1 MNPLSQEDILAKFG
15 KDTLPKADPEA
26 VRIFTENTIAAFQEE
41 IAGCA
46 IHLASFQSLFTLSPS
61 QPHHL
66 LIDKKGLQARLGPHS
81 CFGLAQ
87 SVEQWTVNPWVA
99 SSSLASGENKEKTSQ
114 AAYSFASLNN

>member
-1 MNPLSQEDILAKFG
+1 MGAWNKKRAMKRDNFIKTMNPLSQEDILAKFR

-41 IAGCA
+41 SAGCA

-66 LIDKKGLQARLGPHS
+66 LIDKKGLQG
-81 CFGLAQ
+81 
-87 SVEQWTVNPWVA
+87 WVPILV
-99 SSSLASGENKEKTSQ
+99 SD
-114 AAYSFASLNN
+114 